1 MDFIIEYI
9 VDQALIVIPVLLILG
24 KIFKETPNFKSWL
37 IPYLLL
43 VLGVCFTTFLL
54 GFSVDAVVQGVLV
67 SGAAV
72 FGNQLFKQALNRKS
86 DE

>member
-1 MDFIIEYI
+1 MDLLTEYI

-24 KIFKETPNFKSWL
+24 KIFKETPNFKDWL

-43 VLGVCFTTFLL
+43 LLGVAFATMLM
-54 GFSVDAVVQGVLV
+54 GFNVDAVIQGVLV

-72 FGNQLFKQALNRKS
+72 FGHQLYAQAKHR
-86 DE
+86 EE

>member
-1 MDFIIEYI
+1 MDLLTEYI

-24 KIFKETPNFKSWL
+24 KIFKETPNFKDWL

-43 VLGVCFTTFLL
+43 LLGV
-54 GFSVDAVVQGVLV
+54 GFATMLMGFNVDAVIQGVLV

-72 FGNQLFKQALNRKS
+72 FGHQLYAQAKHR
-86 DE
+86 EE

>member
-24 KIFKETPNFKSWL
+24 KIFKETPNVKCWL

-43 VLGVCFTTFLL
+43 MLGVCFTTFLM
-54 GFSVDAVVQGVLV
+54 GFNVDAFIQGVLV